1 MPSVFCGNVEL
12 NKLLSGHYFKIYLPA
27 GKYRIRSNDNQV
39 YELNLHEGEE
49 TYLQMQLIIHG
60 FGVKGLMVQVPN
72 GEGEDE
78 LAGLHEAKPK
88 TVTQTSAANLADL
101 RAIPD
106 IK

>member
-1 MPSVFCGNVEL
+1 VPSVFCGNVEL
-12 NKLLSGHYFKIYLPA
+12 NKLLSGHYFKIHLPA

-60 FGVKGLMVQVPN
+60 VGVKGLMVQVPN

-88 TVTQTSAANLADL
+88 TVTQISAANLRRSAGDT
-101 RAIPD
+101 
-106 IK
+106 